1 MAVAWATIGAEGAG
15 PLGGGTSPCQG
26 GGRAR
31 PSLYGCVGRQVLQ
44 YLAVSSG
51 ISPEL
56 CSCDGSLSLGVHRPR
71 HRSRESSSSLI
82 GRDVLVILCDIIVAL
97 TGLFEMC

>member
-1 MAVAWATIGAEGAG
+1 MRPHRRLGGNDQGLASAGLALGGATFREAQLGEESGSRRRPGDYLVAVAWATIGAEGAG
-15 PLGGGTSPCQG
+15 PRGGGTSPCQG

-56 CSCDGSLSLGVHRPR
+56 
-71 HRSRESSSSLI
+71 
-82 GRDVLVILCDIIVAL
+82 
-97 TGLFEMC
+97 

>member
-15 PLGGGTSPCQG
+15 PRGGGTSSCQG

-31 PSLYGCVGRQVLQ
+31 PSLYGRVGRQVLQ

-56 CSCDGSLSLGVHRPR
+56 CSCDGSFSLGVHRSR
-71 HRSRESSSSLI
+71 LRIRESTASLRGSCI
-82 GRDVLVILCDIIVAL
+82 RDVL
-97 TGLFEMC
+97 G